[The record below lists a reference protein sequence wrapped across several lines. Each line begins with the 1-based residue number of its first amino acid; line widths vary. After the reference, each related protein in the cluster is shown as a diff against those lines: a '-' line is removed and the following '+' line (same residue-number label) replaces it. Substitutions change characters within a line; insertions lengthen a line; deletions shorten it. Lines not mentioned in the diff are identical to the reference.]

1 MSFEKVSA
9 APFVNIAALQ
19 TSREYRIYG
28 HIKDEIILKLF
39 VMIYLGNQILW
50 LISIK
55 IAR

>member
-28 HIKDEIILKLF
+28 HIKDEIVLKLF